1 MPEINLYLNNLL
13 HLYPLN
19 RTKWMLTKL
28 LEETDYEKTRMW
40 EVMTFVLIIWWCAKQ
55 RNWIKMGVA
64 AVTLEG
70 WHRD

>member
-1 MPEINLYLNNLL
+1 MV
-13 HLYPLN
+13 
-19 RTKWMLTKL
+19 

-64 AVTLEG
+64 AVTLVG

>member
-40 EVMTFVLIIWWCAKQ
+40 EVITFVLIIWWCAKQ

-64 AVTLEG
+64 AVTLVG

>member
-19 RTKWMLTKL
+19 RTKWMHTKL

-55 RNWIKMGVA
+55 RNWMKMGVA
-64 AVTLEG
+64 AVTLVG
-70 WHRD
+70 WHGD

>member
-64 AVTLEG
+64 TVTLGG

>member
-64 AVTLEG
+64 AVTLVG

>member
-64 AVTLEG
+64 AVTLGG